1 MIIRIDTQRLLL
13 RPFTEAD
20 LDDLAALHGD
30 SSVMRYIDDGRPVPA
45 EVVAAK
51 TLPGILRQYT
61 ELPSG
66 LGSRAIIEKATGDF
80 VGWVSLAPASSVG
93 LSVDLSVDFT
103 VGSAAGLELGYRLR
117 PTKWGTGYASEAARA
132 VVDFAFGQLG
142 AERIVATTMTVNVG
156 SRRVMEKAGLHHV
169 RTFFEEWPT
178 YIPGAEH
185 GDVEYALTRSDWLG
199 LG

>member
-1 MIIRIDTQRLLL
+1 MVIRINTPRLCL
-13 RPFTEAD
+13 RPFTETD

-30 SSVMRYIDDGRPVPA
+30 PSVMRYIDDGQPVPA
-45 EVVAAK
+45 DVVAAK
-51 TLPGILRQYT
+51 TLPGILRRYS

-66 LGSRAIIEKATGDF
+66 LGSRAIIENSTGEF

-93 LSVDLSVDFT
+93 LNLGLSGD
-103 VGSAAGLELGYRLR
+103 LELGYRLR
-117 PTKWGTGYASEAARA
+117 STKWGKGYASEAARA
-132 VVDFAFGQLG
+132 VIDLAFGELG

-156 SRRVMEKAGLHHV
+156 SRRVMEKAGLRHV

-185 GDVEYALTRSDWLG
+185 GDVEYALTRDDWLG